1 MEKIEK
7 VDLVVKHNSLVNA
20 TSDYKFSRNE
30 LKMICILVSN
40 INNQNEKDFKE
51 KHINITDLDVN
62 EETNNHTYISSLCS
76 SIMAK
81 PFKINGSIYNWFTK
95 LTPLENQGIIEYQF
109 HEDLKPFLLE
119 LKNNFTMYHVNDI
132 LKLRSSYSIQVFE
145 LLKQYQGM
153 QSKTRI
159 ISIQEFREIL
169 CIPNSYKNKDIRIL
183 LETIQKDLKENTQ
196 IEFRFEIE
204 KLGRK
209 FNKITFEI
217 KDNYEN
223 INKQKKA
230 NKTKRSEGA
239 KTLSQKLKALKI
251 EDVEI

>member
-1 MEKIEK
+1 MEKTEK
-7 VDLVVKHNSLVNA
+7 IDLVVKHNALVNA

-40 INNQNEKDFKE
+40 INKKTEKDFKE
-51 KHINITDLDVN
+51 KHINIIDLDVN
-62 EETNNHTYISSLCS
+62 EETNNHTYISNLCS
-76 SIMAK
+76 SIMSK

-119 LKNNFTMYHVNDI
+119 LKNNFTMYNVTDI

-196 IEFRFEIE
+196 IEFNFEIE

-209 FNKITFEI
+209 FNKIIFEI
-217 KDNYEN
+217 KNNYEN
-223 INKQKKA
+223 INQQKRTNKA
-230 NKTKRSEGA
+230 KRLEGA
-239 KTLSQKLKALKI
+239 KTLAQRMKALKI
-251 EDVEI
+251 EDTEI